1 MTHPVK
7 GDSMLDVLMVGVALF
22 GMCAPFIGIGLCV
35 WFESEKNKSRQN
47 NVETENQPRT
57 FVPMASPA
65 DLMTGAASSPTLSCR
80 AQPTSNAQATYSGLN
95 ALDKLL
101 D

>member
-1 MTHPVK
+1 MF
-7 GDSMLDVLMVGVALF
+7 DVFVTIVALLVAHAPLIGMGVILWATF
-22 GMCAPFIGIGLCV
+22 GKTKLQ
-35 WFESEKNKSRQN
+35 QN
-47 NVETENQPRT
+47 ATETTATPRV

-65 DLMTGAASSPTLSCR
+65 DLITGAANSPTLSCR
-80 AQPTSNAQATYSGLN
+80 AQPTSNAQVTYSGLN